1 MSVDEV
7 RLAYLRNENSC
18 RRCTRTRCGS
28 DSTFYLLFY
37 ITDHTSQDGTLCA
50 VLNAEFIVV
59 VSDDFDSASFEV
71 RLIWKVCR
79 ACACCREKQHGNN
92 TMTAMLVSVAELSN
106 IFFVLAVSIC
116 FCGVFLFIIRNMIVL
131 RIHGDELMFG
141 GSGTVMTHS
150 PRIPQM
156 EMMKVHI
163 PFTFK
168 LHESFKSTYT
178 EVECEVSSQVEY
190 SLQALWGVSIRELHL
205 ALWKPWSTLR
215 DASLN
220 GTLLQG
226 HAQYLTPPQTRQ
238 PHGEE
243 TLRLSLPAPE
253 LELGTPPRLCY
264 PLVIFLTRRDTGDPH
279 PDETVALVN
288 VVHIKDSVCTLPTSI
303 LAQYL
308 KQANGQLSCLKQLYL
323 ATGNSTNY
331 DEGDMS
337 SGLGSA
343 LALAEPC
350 NNNGSTTRG
359 ALVASGTGDPEGS
372 LWNTAGEQ
380 LCVVCQYFPLSRALL
395 PCRHTCICASCFGK
409 LDRCPMCRSPIKSY
423 FCIRGEEYMPLE
435 TEINPCKQRQPNHGP
450 THWLHDWNDRLTDF
464 LGFAR

>member
-1 MSVDEV
+1 
-7 RLAYLRNENSC
+7 
-18 RRCTRTRCGS
+18 
-28 DSTFYLLFY
+28 
-37 ITDHTSQDGTLCA
+37 
-50 VLNAEFIVV
+50 
-59 VSDDFDSASFEV
+59 
-71 RLIWKVCR
+71 
-79 ACACCREKQHGNN
+79 
-92 TMTAMLVSVAELSN
+92 MLVSVAELSN
-106 IFFVLAVSIC
+106 IFSVLAVLIC
-116 FCGVFLFIIRNMIVL
+116 FCGVFLFIMRNMIVL
-131 RIHGDELMFG
+131 RVHGDELMFG
-141 GSGTVMTHS
+141 SSGSVMAHS

-168 LHESFKSTYT
+168 LHESFKSTYA

-190 SLQALWGVSIRELHL
+190 SLQAMWGVSIRELHL
-205 ALWKPWSTLR
+205 ALWKPWSNLR
-215 DASLN
+215 EASLN
-220 GTLLQG
+220 GTLLQS

-238 PHGEE
+238 SHGEE

-264 PLVIFLTRRDTGDPH
+264 PLVIFLTRRDNGDPH

-288 VVHIKDSVCTLPTSI
+288 VVHIKDNVCTLPTSI

-331 DEGDMS
+331 DEGEVS
-337 SGLGSA
+337 SGLGPA

-350 NNNGSTTRG
+350 NNNGSSTRG
-359 ALVASGTGDPEGS
+359 ALVASGNSDSEGS
-372 LWNTAGEQ
+372 FWNTAGEQ

-395 PCRHTCICASCFGK
+395 PCRHTCICASCFCK

-423 FCIRGEEYMPLE
+423 FCIRGEEYMPIE
-435 TEINPCKQRQPNHGP
+435 KDSNSCCKQRQQSHGP

>member
-1 MSVDEV
+1 MLPLYVDV
-7 RLAYLRNENSC
+7 ILKWFFC
-18 RRCTRTRCGS
+18 
-28 DSTFYLLFY
+28 F
-37 ITDHTSQDGTLCA
+37 
-50 VLNAEFIVV
+50 FI
-59 VSDDFDSASFEV
+59 A
-71 RLIWKVCR
+71 
-79 ACACCREKQHGNN
+79 
-92 TMTAMLVSVAELSN
+92 
-106 IFFVLAVSIC
+106 
-116 FCGVFLFIIRNMIVL
+116 
-131 RIHGDELMFG
+131 
-141 GSGTVMTHS
+141 
-150 PRIPQM
+150 
-156 EMMKVHI
+156 
-163 PFTFK
+163 
-168 LHESFKSTYT
+168 

-264 PLVIFLTRRDTGDPH
+264 PLVIFLTRRDNGDPH
-279 PDETVALVN
+279 PDETVGGPGKRCPYQRQCVHVADLDPGAIFKTSEWP
-288 VVHIKDSVCTLPTSI
+288 VVFLTVLCNTVHVYFNHKLNTTLMK
-303 LAQYL
+303 LFLLQ
-308 KQANGQLSCLKQLYL
+308 QLYL

-331 DEGDMS
+331 DEGDVS

-350 NNNGSTTRG
+350 NNSGSSARG

-435 TEINPCKQRQPNHGP
+435 SEINPCKQRQSSHGP

>member
-1 MSVDEV
+1 
-7 RLAYLRNENSC
+7 
-18 RRCTRTRCGS
+18 
-28 DSTFYLLFY
+28 
-37 ITDHTSQDGTLCA
+37 
-50 VLNAEFIVV
+50 
-59 VSDDFDSASFEV
+59 
-71 RLIWKVCR
+71 
-79 ACACCREKQHGNN
+79 
-92 TMTAMLVSVAELSN
+92 MTAILVSVAELSN
-106 IFFVLAVSIC
+106 IFSVLAVLIC
-116 FCGVFLFIIRNMIVL
+116 FCGVFLFIMRNMMVL
-131 RIHGDELMFG
+131 RVHGDDLMFG
-141 GSGTVMTHS
+141 GGSGVITHS

-168 LHESFKSTYT
+168 LHESFKSTYA

-190 SLQALWGVSIRELHL
+190 SLQAIWGVCIRELHL

-264 PLVIFLTRRDTGDPH
+264 PLVIFLTRRDNRDPH

-323 ATGNSTNY
+323 ATGNSSNY
-331 DEGDMS
+331 DESDAMS
-337 SGLGSA
+337 SAGLGSPA

-350 NNNGSTTRG
+350 NNNDSAGAGSRG
-359 ALVASGTGDPEGS
+359 ALVASGQSGDQEGGS

-423 FCIRGEEYMPLE
+423 FCIRSEEYMPPE
-435 TEINPCKQRQPNHGP
+435 KEINPCKQRQSSHGP